1 MTASYPLF
9 SSELQAPNSISSSTF
24 SGWLINQKRN
34 SQAPFFCKHHVF
46 HLLQQNCLCYEWG
59 QLSLPFVL
67 NSLILCSLRTLFPPV
82 LCFCTWIASCFL
94 LHFLHACFK
103 CCYFF
108 FHFEKPPLTQL
119 PSSDSSLFLFFR
131 NSLGVSKQLSAQG
144 FLGIS
149 SQQSC
154 LWLFEFI
161 CWQALNG
168 QSQFLSMR
176 PTGKVDKVDLSAVWP
191 ATTRHP
197 EHLMVLFLSF

>member
-9 SSELQAPNSISSSTF
+9 SSELQAPNSVSSSTF

-34 SQAPFFCKHHVF
+34 SQAPFFCKHHAL

-67 NSLILCSLRTLFPPV
+67 NSLILCSLRTPFSPV

-108 FHFEKPPLTQL
+108 FFILKNHPLPNFLHQIVVYF
-119 PSSDSSLFLFFR
+119 SSLEILWVNQSSCLHKVFSVFLL
-131 NSLGVSKQLSAQG
+131 NSHVYG
-144 FLGIS
+144 FLS
-149 SQQSC
+149 S
-154 LWLFEFI
+154 FVD
-161 CWQALNG
+161 
-168 QSQFLSMR
+168 R
-176 PTGKVDKVDLSAVWP
+176 P
-191 ATTRHP
+191 
-197 EHLMVLFLSF
+197 